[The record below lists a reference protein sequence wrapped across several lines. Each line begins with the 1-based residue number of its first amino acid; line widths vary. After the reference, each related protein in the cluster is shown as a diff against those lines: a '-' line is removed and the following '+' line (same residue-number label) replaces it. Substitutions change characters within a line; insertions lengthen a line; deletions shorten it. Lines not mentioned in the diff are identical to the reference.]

1 MREDFWEFNPTHKL
15 VIVTNHKPQIRDNGA
30 AFWRRVI
37 VVPFRRVFAPI
48 EQDRHLPA
56 KLIAERQGILAWLVR
71 GCLEWQAE
79 GLNPPAEVLDAIEEY
94 RLEQDVLGAWLAAH
108 CEEGT
113 DYEEETSLLHED
125 YREWLTMGGWNK
137 LPTIQIFSLML
148 VERGYTK
155 VDRHGRSVRQGIRLK
170 TSGAA
175 LTRPAQTVS
184 TQTNRPRQARL
195 GPTV

>member
-1 MREDFWEFNPTHKL
+1 
-15 VIVTNHKPQIRDNGA
+15 
-30 AFWRRVI
+30 
-37 VVPFRRVFAPI
+37 
-48 EQDRHLPA
+48 
-56 KLIAERQGILAWLVR
+56 
-71 GCLEWQAE
+71 
-79 GLNPPAEVLDAIEEY
+79 
-94 RLEQDVLGAWLAAH
+94 
-108 CEEGT
+108 
-113 DYEEETSLLHED
+113 
-125 YREWLTMGGWNK
+125 MGGWNK